1 MTATLWVQLTNAE
14 TLKGHSDA
22 KNFGAAMDKF
32 LMRRRAGMIK
42 RIFNYLSYIPYPK

>member
-32 LMRRRAGMIK
+32 LMRRKAGTIG
-42 RIFNYLSYIPYPK
+42 RISKY